1 MRRGRSESPVSFFS
15 FQDVMM
21 CTIGLTI
28 LVTLL
33 LILQIGS
40 EAAASATRSEGSSTD
55 VRAARQEQLRRLE
68 ELTAMLSTLQ
78 RRRAE
83 DPNAS
88 LAASRAEL
96 LDLGVGLDAARSRI
110 EDLERRIEDILA
122 EAQLDPRAAIAIDL
136 MRRRDALLEA
146 LADTRR
152 RKRITYLIADRG
164 DAAPTVAEVSGARAV
179 ISFDAE
185 AEAPLALVDSD
196 PDALAKLVLQAFTS
210 RPDWTSRYLLVVLK
224 PSGIRVWERMLET
237 MRDDPRYEQVST
249 GLDLI
254 PESQWTTDAFP
265 PPAERSR

>member
-1 MRRGRSESPVSFFS
+1 
-15 FQDVMM
+15 M

-40 EAAASATRSEGSSTD
+40 EAAASATRSDARSTD

-68 ELTAMLSTLQ
+68 ELTAALSAMQ
-78 RRRAE
+78 RRRSE
-83 DPNAS
+83 DPNTS
-88 LAASRAEL
+88 LAQSRAEL
-96 LDLGVGLDAARSRI
+96 LDLGTSLDAARSRI
-110 EDLERRIEDILA
+110 EDLERRLEDVLA

-179 ISFDAE
+179 ISFDAD

-196 PDALAKLVLQAFTS
+196 PAALAELVLQAFRS
-210 RPDWTSRYLLVVLK
+210 RPDWESRYLLVVLK
-224 PSGIRVWERMLET
+224 PSGIAVWERMLEAL
-237 MRDDPRYEQVST
+237 RDEPRYEGIST

-254 PESQWTTDAFP
+254 PEAQWTTDAFP
-265 PPAERSR
+265 PPAEPRR

>member
-40 EAAASATRSEGSSTD
+40 EAAASATRSDARSTD

-68 ELTAMLSTLQ
+68 ELTAALSALQ
-78 RRRAE
+78 RRRSE

-88 LAASRAEL
+88 LAQSRAEL
-96 LDLGVGLDAARSRI
+96 LDLGTSLDAARSRI
-110 EDLERRIEDILA
+110 EDLEQRLEDVLA

-179 ISFDAE
+179 ISFDAD

-196 PDALAKLVLQAFTS
+196 PAALAELVLQAFRS
-210 RPDWTSRYLLVVLK
+210 RPDWESRYLLVVLK
-224 PSGIRVWERMLET
+224 PSGIAVWERMLEAL
-237 MRDDPRYEQVST
+237 RDEPRYEGIST

-254 PESQWTTDAFP
+254 PEAQWTTDAFP
-265 PPAERSR
+265 PPSEPRR